1 MAEFARR
8 PASARPAGARRER
21 GFFGKTF
28 LLVRKDL
35 IIEARGRDTLP
46 PMLAFCLTVALLLAF
61 SLPGDT
67 RLQDAVDTPVGTVA
81 LADVLAGFLWITVL
95 FAGLIGFARTF
106 EVEADEDALD
116 ALLLVPLDRSG
127 LFAAKAIGNL
137 VYVGVVQVM
146 LVSVFALFFSL
157 DLGSGWWVLALV
169 IVLVDLG
176 FVAVGT
182 LFASLAA
189 QTRSRELIL
198 PILAL
203 PALVPI
209 FIAAVELTSD
219 LFIGGGL
226 DQVAARGWF
235 GVLIVFDLVFVTVGA
250 LTFEFAID

>member
-1 MAEFARR
+1 MATFARQFAR
-8 PASARPAGARRER
+8 APARARER
-21 GFFGKTF
+21 GFFGKTI
-28 LLVRKDL
+28 LLIRKDL
-35 IIEARGRDTLP
+35 IVEARGRDTLP

-61 SLPGDT
+61 SLPGDK
-67 RLQDAVDTPVGTVA
+67 RVQVAVDTPAGTVA
-81 LADVLAGFLWITVL
+81 LADVISGFLWITVL

-106 EVEADEDALD
+106 EVERDEDALD

-137 VYVGVVQVM
+137 TYIVVVQLI
-146 LVSVFALFFSL
+146 LVPVFALFFSL
-157 DLGSGWWVLALV
+157 ELGGGWWVLVLV
-169 IVLVDLG
+169 IALVDLG

-182 LFASLAA
+182 LFAAIAA

-203 PALVPI
+203 PAMVPI